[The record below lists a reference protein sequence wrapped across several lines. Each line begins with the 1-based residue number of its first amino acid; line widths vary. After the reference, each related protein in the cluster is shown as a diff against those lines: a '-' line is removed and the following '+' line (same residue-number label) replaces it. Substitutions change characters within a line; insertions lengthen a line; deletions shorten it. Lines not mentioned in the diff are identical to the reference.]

1 MIEIIRE
8 KGITKKILIDG
19 VEQKRVSGYVIE
31 ENAGEIS
38 SIKITYI
45 DLIEF
50 REEEKCIH
58 Q

>member
-19 VEQKRVSGYVIE
+19 VEQKRVSGYVLE
-31 ENAGEIS
+31 ENANEIP
-38 SIKITYI
+38 SIKITYV
-45 DLIEF
+45 DLVEF
-50 REEEKCIH
+50 KEE